1 MELERGIDHRDGSTD
16 TRLLM
21 ATPRVD
27 SPDLRLRLNR
37 GQWALVAVL
46 VLLIGA
52 LIVNN
57 YAVTAEHRRY
67 SEAVARTETAGNNM
81 FYTLSET
88 LSYVDAFDRYL
99 LGIASRREVQVQRAL
114 LAQRLA
120 VVGGNGITAGDSTSP
135 EYRAKL
141 SELDDA
147 LTKVPPG
154 FLPPS
159 QRDDWGRIVLPRSDA
174 LSETSRRMADSATAE
189 LHMDARSSS
198 QNLLE
203 GRVIQLGML
212 LATLAV
218 ATVLLGW
225 VATNVVRQYRGARAA
240 LDRERKTLDSTESQ
254 LARVSFLDRGQAEV
268 LERIATGDDLPAVL
282 RQIGEL
288 TIGASGQ
295 NAVRI
300 TTDTLSMTLP
310 AGADVSAPPAWKQT
324 FQSSTTDTAGTLEVF
339 GDSEMLDDM
348 ACTAFLR
355 CCDLASLA
363 LEHEDAQRAAL
374 ILAEEKS
381 NYVATVSHEIRAPLH
396 AILGFSELM
405 ENQLSSEGRH
415 EIAEWSR
422 RVRTEADRLTRLID
436 DLLNLS
442 RLNAGRTKIASTP
455 FRLRK
460 LLDDLIES
468 VRITAESKGLT
479 VNSSVDPTISD
490 WRIGDPDRV
499 HQVLLNLVSN
509 ATKFTRVGRIDI
521 EISSAATETA
531 PDLVRFAV
539 NDTGPG
545 IPREEI
551 DRVLQPFAQVSGA
564 DSDRGSGLGLAISDG
579 IVKALGG
586 DGLAVVSLEGHG
598 STFHFTL
605 PLPETAPPEP
615 APYSEAEPATDG
627 SLGTILVVDDNPTNQ
642 VLVEAQL
649 KRLGYVCEAAFDGAE
664 ALERLGSGRFDAVL
678 MDCNMPVMDGY
689 MATRRIRAEERGSG
703 VHIPILALTASTME
717 GNRDACERAGMD
729 GFLTKPLHLADLS
742 RELGRFLGQRPEECP
757 DREPLTSGPVQTVG
771 GAPLLDDVRIDRM
784 LAELGEVSLQKV
796 ARSFVTEMP
805 RRLDDLH
812 RAAAAGDADAVRRS
826 AHAIR
831 SPGAMLGASAL
842 AERFRAIEE
851 SDDPVACV
859 ADGPLAEIVDATVE
873 RLRVRLHMSA
883 HSEDVH

>member
-1 MELERGIDHRDGSTD
+1 
-16 TRLLM
+16 M
-21 ATPRVD
+21 ATPRGD
-27 SPDLRLRLNR
+27 SPELRLRLNR

-46 VLLIGA
+46 AMLIGA
-52 LIVNN
+52 LIMNN

-88 LSYVDAFDRYL
+88 LSYVDGFDRYL
-99 LGIASRREVQVQRAL
+99 LGIASRRDVQVKRAL

-120 VVGGNGITAGDSTSP
+120 VVGGNGMTAGDSTSP
-135 EYRAKL
+135 EYRATL

-147 LTKVPPG
+147 LRQVPAG
-154 FLPPS
+154 MLPAD
-159 QRDDWGRIVLPRSDA
+159 QRDRWSRIVLPRTEA

-189 LHMDARSSS
+189 LHMDARRSS
-198 QNLLE
+198 QSLLE
-203 GRVIQLGML
+203 GRVVQLGLL
-212 LATLAV
+212 LATLTV
-218 ATVLLGW
+218 AAVLLGW
-225 VATNVVRQYRGARAA
+225 VATNVVRQYRSARAA
-240 LDRERKTLDSTESQ
+240 LSRERKALESSESQ

-268 LERIATGDDLPAVL
+268 LERIAIGDELPEVL

-300 TTDTLSMTLP
+300 TTDTFSLTLP
-310 AGADVSAPPAWKQT
+310 PGADVAAAPAWKQT
-324 FQSSTTDTAGTLEVF
+324 FQASTTDAAGTLEVF
-339 GDSEMLDDM
+339 GHPEMLDDM

-355 CCDLASLA
+355 CCDLATLA
-363 LEHEDAQRAAL
+363 LEHEDAQRAA
-374 ILAEEKS
+374 ITLAEEKS

-396 AILGFSELM
+396 AILGFSELL
-405 ENQLSSEGRH
+405 ENQLSSDGRS
-415 EIAEWSR
+415 ENAEWSR

-442 RLNAGRTKIASTP
+442 RINAGRAKIVAKP
-455 FRLRK
+455 FQLRK

-468 VRITAESKGLT
+468 SRITAESKGLT
-479 VNSSVDPTISD
+479 INSFVDPTISD
-490 WRIGDPDRV
+490 WRVGDPDSV

-509 ATKFTRVGRIDI
+509 ATKFTRVGRIDV
-521 EISSAATETA
+521 EITSAATEAA

-539 NDTGPG
+539 IDTGPG

-605 PLPETAPPEP
+605 PLPETVPLKP
-615 APYSEAEPATDG
+615 APHSETEPATSG
-627 SLGTILVVDDNPTNQ
+627 SPGTILVVDDNLTNQ
-642 VLVEAQL
+642 LLVEAQL

-664 ALERLGSGRFDAVL
+664 ALERLRSGRFDAVL

-703 VHIPILALTASTME
+703 VHIPILALTASTMD

-742 RELGRFLGQRPEECP
+742 RELSRFLGEGPKRRLDHEVL
-757 DREPLTSGPVQTVG
+757 RGSSVRTHSGT
-771 GAPLLDDVRIDRM
+771 PLLDDVRIDRM
-784 LAELGEVSLQKV
+784 LAELGAIPLRKV
-796 ARSFVTEMP
+796 AHSFVSEMP
-805 RRLDDLH
+805 RRLADLR
-812 RAAAAGDADAVRRS
+812 RAAAEGDADAVRRS

-831 SPGAMLGASAL
+831 SPAAMLGAAAL
-842 AERFRAIEE
+842 ADWLKAVEE
-851 SDDPVACV
+851 SEDPVASV
-859 ADGPLAEIVDATVE
+859 ADEPLEDIIDATME
-873 RLRVRLHMSA
+873 RLRAKSLISA
-883 HSEDVH
+883 HSGDVD

>member
-1 MELERGIDHRDGSTD
+1 MP
-16 TRLLM
+16 
-21 ATPRVD
+21 TPRVD
-27 SPDLRLRLNR
+27 APDLRLRLNR
-37 GQWALVAVL
+37 GQWAMVAL
-46 VLLIGA
+46 LALLIGA

-88 LSYVDAFDRYL
+88 LSYVDEFDRYL
-99 LGIASRREVQVQRAL
+99 LGIASRRDVQLKRAL

-120 VVGGNGITAGDSTSP
+120 VVGANGMTAGDSTSP
-135 EYRAKL
+135 EYRARL

-147 LTKVPPG
+147 LRQVPPG
-154 FLPPS
+154 ILPAD
-159 QRDDWGRIVLPRSDA
+159 QRDNWGRIVLPRSEA

-203 GRVIQLGML
+203 GRIIQLGLL

-218 ATVLLGW
+218 AAVLLGW
-225 VATNVVRQYRGARAA
+225 VAVNVVRQYRGGRAA
-240 LDRERKTLDSTESQ
+240 LDRERTALQRSESQ
-254 LARVSFLDRGQAEV
+254 LERVSFLDRGQAQV
-268 LERIATGDDLPAVL
+268 LERIATGDGLPTVL

-300 TTDTLSMTLP
+300 TTDTLSLTLP
-310 AGADVSAPPAWKQT
+310 PDADVSAAPAWRQT
-324 FQSSTTDTAGTLEVF
+324 FQSSTTDAAGTLEVF
-339 GDSEMLDDM
+339 GDSSTLDDM

-363 LEHEDAQRAAL
+363 LEHEDAQRAA
-374 ILAEEKS
+374 IKLAEEKS
-381 NYVATVSHEIRAPLH
+381 NYVVTVSHEIRAPLH

-405 ENQLSSEGRH
+405 ENQLSSEGRS
-415 EIAEWSR
+415 EVAEWSR

-442 RLNAGRTKIASTP
+442 RLNARRAKIAAKP

-460 LLDDLIES
+460 LLDDLIEGS
-468 VRITAESKGLT
+468 RITAESKGLT
-479 VNSSVDPTISD
+479 VDSHVDPTISD
-490 WRIGDPDRV
+490 WRIGDPDRL

-509 ATKFTRVGRIDI
+509 ATKFTRVGRIDV
-521 EISSAATETA
+521 EVSPVSTETA
-531 PDLVRFAV
+531 PDLIRFAV
-539 NDTGPG
+539 TDTGPG
-545 IPREEI
+545 IPPEEL
-551 DRVLQPFAQVSGA
+551 DRILQPFAQVYGS

-586 DGLAVVSLEGHG
+586 EGLAVVSLEGHG

-605 PLPETAPPEP
+605 PLPETAPLEP
-615 APYSEAEPATDG
+615 APRSEADTAPTG
-627 SLGTILVVDDNPTNQ
+627 SQGMILVVDDNPTNQ
-642 VLVEAQL
+642 LLVEAQL
-649 KRLGYVCEAAFDGAE
+649 KKLGYLCEAAFDGAE
-664 ALERLGSGRFDAVL
+664 ALERLSSARFDAVL

-703 VHIPILALTASTME
+703 VHIPILALTASTMD

-742 RELGRFLGQRPEECP
+742 RELGRFLGQSSTDCP
-757 DREPLTSGPVQTVG
+757 DREVNADNIVETLST
-771 GAPLLDDVRIDRM
+771 APLLDDVRIDRM
-784 LAELGEVSLQKV
+784 LAELGAVPLQKV
-796 ARSFVTEMP
+796 ARSFVAEMP
-805 RRLDDLH
+805 RRLADL
-812 RAAAAGDADAVRRS
+812 RRVAADGDADAVRRS

-831 SPGAMLGASAL
+831 SPGAMLGAAAL
-842 AERFRAIEE
+842 AERLKAIEE
-851 SDDPVACV
+851 SADPVSSA
-859 ADGPLAEIVDATVE
+859 ADAPLEDIIDATIE
-873 RLRVRLHMSA
+873 RLRAKLEMSVRSG
-883 HSEDVH
+883 DVP

>member
-1 MELERGIDHRDGSTD
+1 M
-16 TRLLM
+16 TR
-21 ATPRVD
+21 TRVD

-37 GQWALVAVL
+37 GQWALVALL

-57 YAVTAEHRRY
+57 YAVTVEHRRY

-88 LSYVDAFDRYL
+88 LSYVDEFDRYL
-99 LGIASRREVQVQRAL
+99 LGVASRRDVQVKRAL

-141 SELDDA
+141 TELDDV
-147 LTKVPPG
+147 LRQVPAG
-154 FLPPS
+154 FLPAD
-159 QRDDWGRIVLPRSDA
+159 QRDDWGRVVLPRSDA

-203 GRVIQLGML
+203 GRVIQLGLL
-212 LATLAV
+212 LATLAI
-218 ATVLLGW
+218 ATLLLGW
-225 VATNVVRQYRGARAA
+225 VATNVVRQYRHARDV
-240 LDRERKTLDSTESQ
+240 LDRERKTLESTESA
-254 LARVSFLDRGQAEV
+254 LARVSFLDRGQAQV
-268 LERIATGDDLPAVL
+268 LERIATGDELPAVL

-300 TTDTLSMTLP
+300 NTDTLSIIVP
-310 AGADVSAPPAWKQT
+310 SDVEVSGAPAWKQT

-339 GDSEMLDDM
+339 GDPDMLDDM

-374 ILAEEKS
+374 TLAEEKS

-396 AILGFSELM
+396 AILGFSELT
-405 ENQLSSEGRH
+405 ENQMSSEGRK

-460 LLDDLIES
+460 LLDDVIES
-468 VRITAESKGLT
+468 SRITAESKGLT
-479 VNSSVDPTISD
+479 VSSSVDPSVAD
-490 WRIGDPDRV
+490 WRNGDPDRV

-509 ATKFTRVGRIDI
+509 ATKFTRVGHIDI

-551 DRVLQPFAQVSGA
+551 DRILQPFAQVSGA

-605 PLPETAPPEP
+605 PLPETAPSEP
-615 APYSEAEPATDG
+615 AAHSETEPSAAG
-627 SLGTILVVDDNPTNQ
+627 SLATILVVDDNPTNQ
-642 VLVEAQL
+642 LLVEAQL
-649 KRLGYVCEAAFDGAE
+649 KSLGYACEAAFDGAE
-664 ALERLGSGRFDAVL
+664 ALQRLASARFDAVL

-703 VHIPILALTASTME
+703 VHIPILALTASTMD

-742 RELGRFLGQRPEECP
+742 RELGHVLGEDPARP
-757 DREPLTSGPVQTVG
+757 DREAWRATPVQTARD
-771 GAPLLDDVRIDRM
+771 APLIDDVRIDRM
-784 LAELGEVSLQKV
+784 LAELGAVPLQKV
-796 ARSFVTEMP
+796 ALSFIAEMP
-805 RRLDDLH
+805 RRLDDLR
-812 RAAAAGDADAVRRS
+812 RAAAEADREAVRRS

-831 SPGAMLGASAL
+831 SPGAMLGAAAL
-842 AERFRAIEE
+842 AERFKAIEE
-851 SDDPVACV
+851 SQDPVASL
-859 ADGPLAEIVDATVE
+859 DEEPLEDIVDATIE
-873 RLRVRLHMSA
+873 RLRARLLMSA
-883 HSEDVH
+883 HSRNGYGSDAPT

>member
-1 MELERGIDHRDGSTD
+1 
-16 TRLLM
+16 M
-21 ATPRVD
+21 ATRVD

-37 GQWALVAVL
+37 GQWVLVAVL
-46 VLLIGA
+46 ALLIGA

-57 YAVTAEHRRY
+57 YAVTVEHRRY

-88 LSYVDAFDRYL
+88 LGYVDEFDRYL
-99 LGIASRREVQVQRAL
+99 LSIASRRDVQVKRAL

-120 VVGGNGITAGDSTSP
+120 VVGGNGMTAGESTSP

-141 SELDDA
+141 SELDDV
-147 LTKVPPG
+147 LRQVPPG
-154 FLPPS
+154 LLPADR
-159 QRDDWGRIVLPRSDA
+159 RDDWGRVVLPRSDA

-203 GRVIQLGML
+203 GRVIQLGLL

-225 VATNVVRQYRGARAA
+225 VATNVVRQYRNARGV
-240 LDRERKTLDSTESQ
+240 LDRERKTLERTESQ
-254 LARVSFLDRGQAEV
+254 LARVSFLDRGQAQV
-268 LERIATGDDLPAVL
+268 LERIATGDELPAVL
-282 RQIGEL
+282 GQIGEL
-288 TIGASGQ
+288 TIGSSGQ

-310 AGADVSAPPAWKQT
+310 PGADVSAAPAWKQT

-339 GDSEMLDDM
+339 GHPEALDDM

-374 ILAEEKS
+374 TLAEEKS

-405 ENQLSSEGRH
+405 ENQLSSEGRV

-460 LLDDLIES
+460 LLDDVIES
-468 VRITAESKGLT
+468 SRITAESKGLT
-479 VNSSVDPTISD
+479 VNSSVDPAISD

-509 ATKFTRVGRIDI
+509 ATKFTRVGHIDI
-521 EISSAATETA
+521 EISSAVTETA

-551 DRVLQPFAQVSGA
+551 DRILQPFAQVSGA

-586 DGLAVVSLEGHG
+586 DGLAVVSSEGHG

-605 PLPETAPPEP
+605 PLPETAPPEL
-615 APYSEAEPATDG
+615 ATHSETEPTSAG

-642 VLVEAQL
+642 LLVEAQL
-649 KRLGYVCEAAFDGAE
+649 KRLGYTCEAAFDGAE
-664 ALERLGSGRFDAVL
+664 ALERLGSARFDAVL
-678 MDCNMPVMDGY
+678 MDCNMPVMDGH

-703 VHIPILALTASTME
+703 AHIPILALTASTMD

-742 RELGRFLGQRPEECP
+742 RELGRFFGPGPAGRPDHEAS
-757 DREPLTSGPVQTVG
+757 RAAPVQTVQET
-771 GAPLLDDVRIDRM
+771 PLLDDVRIDRM
-784 LAELGEVSLQKV
+784 LAELGAVPLQKV
-796 ARSFVTEMP
+796 ALSFVAEMP
-805 RRLDDLH
+805 RRLEDLR
-812 RAAAAGDADAVRRS
+812 RATAEGDADAVRRS

-831 SPGAMLGASAL
+831 SPGAMLGAAAL
-842 AERFRAIEE
+842 AERFKAIEQSE
-851 SDDPVACV
+851 DPIASM
-859 ADGPLAEIVDATVE
+859 ADEPLEDIIDATIE
-873 RLRVRLHMSA
+873 RLRAKLLMSA
-883 HSEDVH
+883 HFGDAR

>member
-1 MELERGIDHRDGSTD
+1 MT
-16 TRLLM
+16 
-21 ATPRVD
+21 TPRVD
-27 SPDLRLRLNR
+27 SPELRFRLNR

-46 VLLIGA
+46 VVLIGA

-57 YAVTAEHRRY
+57 YAVTVEHRRY
-67 SEAVARTETAGNNM
+67 AEAVARTETAGNNM

-88 LSYVDAFDRYL
+88 LSYVDEFDRYL
-99 LGIASRREVQVQRAL
+99 LGIASRRDVQLKRAL

-120 VVGGNGITAGDSTSP
+120 VVGGNGITAGDATSP

-141 SELDDA
+141 GELDDV
-147 LTKVPPG
+147 LRQVPPG
-154 FLPPS
+154 ILPAD
-159 QRDDWGRIVLPRSDA
+159 QRDGWGRVVLPRSDA

-189 LHMDARSSS
+189 LHTDARNTS
-198 QNLLE
+198 QNLLK
-203 GRVIQLGML
+203 GRLVQLGLL

-218 ATVLLGW
+218 AAVLLGW
-225 VATNVVRQYRGARAA
+225 VAANVVRQYRHARAV
-240 LDRERKTLDSTESQ
+240 LDRERKTLESTESE
-254 LARVSFLDRGQAEV
+254 LARVSFLDRGQAQV
-268 LERIATGDDLPAVL
+268 LERIATGDELPVVL

-300 TTDTLSMTLP
+300 TTDALSLTLP
-310 AGADVSAPPAWKQT
+310 PGADVSAAPAWKQT

-363 LEHEDAQRAAL
+363 LEHEEAQRAAL

-455 FRLRK
+455 FRVRK

-479 VNSSVDPTISD
+479 VGSSIDPAISD

-509 ATKFTRVGRIDI
+509 AMKFTRVGSIGI
-521 EISSAATETA
+521 EISSAATESA

-551 DRVLQPFAQVSGA
+551 DRILQPFAQVSGS

-586 DGLAVVSLEGHG
+586 DGLAVVSIEGHG

-605 PLPETAPPEP
+605 PLPETAPSEP
-615 APYSEAEPATDG
+615 AIHSETEPSTAG
-627 SLGTILVVDDNPTNQ
+627 SLATILVVDDNPTNQ

-649 KRLGYVCEAAFDGAE
+649 TRLGYVCEAAFDGAE

-742 RELGRFLGQRPEECP
+742 RELGRVLARVPADPSDDEAW
-757 DREPLTSGPVQTVG
+757 RATPVLEARVT
-771 GAPLLDDVRIDRM
+771 PLLDDVRIDRM
-784 LAELGEVSLQKV
+784 LAELGAVALQKV
-796 ARSFVTEMP
+796 ALSFVAEMP
-805 RRLDDLH
+805 RRLEDLR
-812 RAAAAGDADAVRRS
+812 RAAAEGDAEAVRRS

-831 SPGAMLGASAL
+831 SPGAMLGAAAL
-842 AERFRAIEE
+842 AERFKAIEE
-851 SDDPVACV
+851 SEDPVATV
-859 ADGPLAEIVDATVE
+859 AAEPVEDIIDATIE
-873 RLRVRLHMSA
+873 RLRAKLLMSA
-883 HSEDVH
+883 TSEDAH